1 MKSRRCGQCRKK
13 CPLEN
18 ILTSNLRAFCSMECL
33 IAFTKSEKGKTAI
46 KKTIERHNR
55 QDRARVLDKQK
66 TRSQW
71 LSEAQSAFN
80 RYVRWR
86 DRHEPCISCGK
97 YVRNKYGG
105 NWDASHYRSRGS
117 APHLRFH
124 LWNAHKSCVKCNR
137 WLSGNIAEY
146 RIALV
151 QKIGLNKVLILE
163 SLQTTVNHDIVY
175 LKRIKSIFTRLLK
188 QRQKRNGAN

>member
-1 MKSRRCGQCRKK
+1 
-13 CPLEN
+13 
-18 ILTSNLRAFCSMECL
+18 MECL

-97 YVRNKYGG
+97 
-105 NWDASHYRSRGS
+105 
-117 APHLRFH
+117 
-124 LWNAHKSCVKCNR
+124 
-137 WLSGNIAEY
+137 
-146 RIALV
+146 
-151 QKIGLNKVLILE
+151 
-163 SLQTTVNHDIVY
+163 
-175 LKRIKSIFTRLLK
+175 
-188 QRQKRNGAN
+188 

>member
-1 MKSRRCGQCRKK
+1 M
-13 CPLEN
+13 
-18 ILTSNLRAFCSMECL
+18 AF
-33 IAFTKSEKGKTAI
+33 AKSEKGRKAVQKTVA
-46 KKTIERHNR
+46 RHNR
-55 QDRARVLDKQK
+55 EDKARVREKHK

-86 DRHEPCISCGK
+86 DRHDPCISCGK
-97 YVRNKYGG
+97 YVPNKYGG

-146 RIALV
+146 RIALI
-151 QKIGLNKVLILE
+151 QKIGLTKVLALE
-163 SLQTTVNHDIVY
+163 SLQNIAHHDIVY

-188 QRQKRNGAN
+188 QRENRDVRNKVS

>member
-1 MKSRRCGQCRKK
+1 MKTRRCSQCRKK
-13 CPLEN
+13 CPSEN

-33 IAFTKSEKGKTAI
+33 IAFTKSEKGKKAI
-46 KKTIERHNR
+46 KKTVARHNR
-55 QDRARVLDKQK
+55 QERVKVLDKQK

-86 DRHEPCISCGK
+86 DRDDPCISCGK
-97 YVRNKYGG
+97 YVENKYGG
-105 NWDASHYRSRGS
+105 NWDAGHFRSRGS

-124 LWNAHKSCVKCNR
+124 LWNCHKQCSRCNR
-137 WLSGNIAEY
+137 YLAGATAEY
-146 RIALV
+146 RIALI
-151 QKIGLNKVLILE
+151 QKIGSTKVLALE
-163 SLQTTVNHDIVY
+163 SLQTTVKHDIVY

-188 QRQKRNGAN
+188 QKSELSEK